1 VTGDRYPVLERAFR
15 REESIERSRFITS
28 IAPAESEAEATRFIG
43 GIREEFPDANHHC
56 YAYLIGPPGTS
67 AGVGMSDDGEPHGT
81 AGRPMLN
88 MLTHGGVGD
97 VVAVVTRYFGGR
109 KLGRGGLARAYG
121 GGVQAALV
129 DAPKAE
135 RVEWVHL
142 ELSFAYAEAKSVRRL
157 YPMHEAESLEE
168 RFDASVTD
176 RVRIPSSRE
185 EGFRDGFIDLLRGK
199 GTIER
204 VSVPPSQ
211 S

>member
-1 VTGDRYPVLERAFR
+1 MTGDRYPVLERVFR

-28 IAPAESEAEATRFIG
+28 LAPVETESKAMLFIDEIRAEFR
-43 GIREEFPDANHHC
+43 DASHNC
-56 YAYLIGPPGTS
+56 YAFLIGPPGTS
-67 AGVGMSDDGEPHGT
+67 ARVGMSDDGEPHGT

-88 MLTHGGVGD
+88 MLTHGGLGD

-109 KLGRGGLARAYG
+109 KLGRGGLVRAYG
-121 GGVQAALV
+121 GGVQAALA
-129 DAPKAE
+129 DAPMAE
-135 RVEWVHL
+135 RVDWVLL

-157 YPMHEAESLEE
+157 YSVHEAESLEE
-168 RFDASVTD
+168 RFEASVTD

-185 EGFRDGFIDLLRGK
+185 EGFRESFIDLLRGK

-204 VSVPPSQ
+204 VSGPS